1 MSLLEELSASSQGS
15 EQLDRLANPSSVAN
29 ALGPFVDC
37 TSNQAIA
44 LSELSKTG
52 AGGSLVHEQLI
63 QDSIRDAHWMLAQQ
77 SGATLEELA
86 VDFAMVRLALA
97 IMPNL
102 TGYSHIQ
109 TNPRY
114 SYDTQK
120 TIKNAESTL
129 RPAHNHS

>member
-1 MSLLEELSASSQGS
+1 MAKT
-15 EQLDRLANPSSVAN
+15 
-29 ALGPFVDC
+29 LGLFVDC

-44 LSELSKTG
+44 FSELTKTSADG
-52 AGGSLVHEQLI
+52 KLVHEQLI

-86 VDFAMVRLALA
+86 VDFAMVRLALD
-97 IMPNL
+97 IVPNL

-114 SYDTQK
+114 SYDTQR
-120 TIKNAESTL
+120 TIKNAESTF
-129 RPAHNHS
+129 RHAHNHS